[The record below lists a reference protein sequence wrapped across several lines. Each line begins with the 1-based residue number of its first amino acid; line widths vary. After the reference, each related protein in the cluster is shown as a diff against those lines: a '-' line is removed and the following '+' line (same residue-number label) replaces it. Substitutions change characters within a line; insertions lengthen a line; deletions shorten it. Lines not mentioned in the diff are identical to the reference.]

1 MRLLRIQI
9 GRPQRL
15 AALLLLFFLAE
26 CLWVV
31 NRQELSEQ
39 DYRFARCGRE
49 MWEQPSPL
57 AGYFTTCGN
66 LGGDGTF
73 AYRVAGFPLTAQRLV
88 LLGVDKLR
96 SPENRLYDHGSL
108 NGSTWEAR
116 HQIGSVKYLLHL
128 PFIFFA
134 MWLGAGL
141 WWVTRRLFGNEGAFF
156 ALGLYC
162 FCPAVVRYSVT
173 PNNDVLAM
181 WGLYG
186 LIYTAMGVAHAMQ
199 GPQKKWKPRIALL
212 TAALGLTA
220 AAHLMAAIFGF
231 VAAALLMLYLAER
244 RRSYVMQILVFAV
257 IGALLVLFA
266 FYSFRPAPY
275 SYVFTGGAARFWF
288 SLEGAR
294 SFLSDIANAPIL
306 IASGVALVLYAGVRR
321 CRYFGNTIPL
331 AITLLLFPLI
341 TTQVTTTAWVWAL
354 PFLFTFLGGV
364 YSDVFESRYRK
375 LFLSLAGMVL
385 LTQAIVCMSALPK
398 IAHPSPLSP
407 SQIHSQPAMDQRMNP
422 RINPPTNPGAPR

>member
-9 GRPQRL
+9 GKPQRF

-31 NRQELSEQ
+31 NRQQLTEQ

-96 SPENRLYDHGSL
+96 SPENRLYANGSL

-116 HQIGSVKYLLHL
+116 HEIGSVKYLLHL
-128 PFIFFA
+128 PFILFA
-134 MWLGAGL
+134 IWLGGGL

-162 FCPAVVRYSVT
+162 CCPEVVRFSVT

-186 LIYTAMGVAHAMQ
+186 LVYTAMGVAHAMQ
-199 GPQKKWKPRIALL
+199 GPLRKWKPRIVLL
-212 TAALGLTA
+212 TVALGLTA
-220 AAHLMAAIFGF
+220 AAHLIAALFGL
-231 VAAALLMLYLAER
+231 AAALVLMIYLAER
-244 RRSYVMQILVFAV
+244 RRSYVMQILVFATVAAMV
-257 IGALLVLFA
+257 ILFG
-266 FYSFRPAPY
+266 FYSFRPAPF

-288 SLEGAR
+288 SFEGVR
-294 SFLSDIANAPIL
+294 QFFLSTANAPIV
-306 IASGVALVLYAGVRR
+306 VATAVAAVLYLAVRR
-321 CRYFGNTIPL
+321 CRYFGNTVPL
-331 AITLLLFPLI
+331 VMAVLLFPLV
-341 TTQVTTTAWVWAL
+341 TTQVVTTPWLWAL

-364 YSDVFESRYRK
+364 FSDVFESRHRK
-375 LFLSLAGMVL
+375 LFLGMAGMVL
-385 LTQAIVCMSALPK
+385 VTQALACLAVLPA
-398 IAHPSPLSP
+398 IA
-407 SQIHSQPAMDQRMNP
+407 R
-422 RINPPTNPGAPR
+422 

>member
-1 MRLLRIQI
+1 MRFLRIQI

-15 AALLLLFFLAE
+15 AALLLLLFLAQ

-39 DYRFARCGRE
+39 DYRYARCGRE

-88 LLGVDKLR
+88 LLGADKLR
-96 SPENRLYDHGSL
+96 RPENRLYASGSL

-141 WWVTRRLFGNEGAFF
+141 WWATRRLFGNEGAFF

-162 FCPAVVRYSVT
+162 FCPAVVRFSVT

-186 LIYTAMGVAHAMQ
+186 LVYTAMGVAHAMQ

-212 TAALGLTA
+212 TIALGLTA

-231 VAAALLMLYLAER
+231 IAAVVLMMYLAER
-244 RRSYVMQILVFAV
+244 RRSYVMQILVFAAV
-257 IGALLVLFA
+257 GALLILFA
-266 FYSFRPAPY
+266 FYSFRPSPY
-275 SYVFTGGAARFWF
+275 SYVFTGGAARVWF

-294 SFLSDIANAPIL
+294 GFLSNIENAPIL
-306 IASGVALVLYAGVRR
+306 IAAAVALVLHAGVRR
-321 CRYFGNTIPL
+321 CRYFGNTVPL
-331 AITLLLFPLI
+331 VIALLLFPLV
-341 TTQVTTTAWVWAL
+341 TTQVVTTPWVWAL

-375 LFLSLAGMVL
+375 LFLGLTGMVL
-385 LTQAIVCMSALPK
+385 LTQIIVCVSALPK

-407 SQIHSQPAMDQRMNP
+407 SQPHSQPTMDQP
-422 RINPPTNPGAPR
+422 RAKIGAPR